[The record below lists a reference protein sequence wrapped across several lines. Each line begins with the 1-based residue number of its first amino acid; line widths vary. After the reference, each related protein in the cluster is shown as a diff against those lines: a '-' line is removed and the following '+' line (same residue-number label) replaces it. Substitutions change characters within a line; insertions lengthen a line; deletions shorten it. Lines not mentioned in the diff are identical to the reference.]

1 MNADEAR
8 FWAHKVL
15 PPEASAILR
24 RAAEEVKDV
33 ADPTAR
39 ANRIDFAIYMVRT
52 SYPDYFK
59 E

>member
-15 PPEASAILR
+15 PQEAQTLLRDAAKADSA
-24 RAAEEVKDV
+24 V
-33 ADPTAR
+33 R
-39 ANRIDFAIYMVRT
+39 ANRIDFAIYVVRT
-52 SYPDYFK
+52 TYPQYFK